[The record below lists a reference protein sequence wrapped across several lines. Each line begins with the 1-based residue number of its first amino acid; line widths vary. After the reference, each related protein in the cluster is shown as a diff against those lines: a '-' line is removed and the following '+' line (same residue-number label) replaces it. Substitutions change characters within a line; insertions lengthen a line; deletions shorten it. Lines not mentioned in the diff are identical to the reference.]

1 MTSRYCGGRA
11 FTRYTSRDG
20 LSPPSI
26 SSCQGS
32 MPCGGCVPCPAYVSG
47 IFLLLLAGT
56 NRTSWLYPCTQY
68 KPSWQDG
75 DSSRRVVFHPRAKA
89 TA

>member
-1 MTSRYCGGRA
+1 
-11 FTRYTSRDG
+11 
-20 LSPPSI
+20 
-26 SSCQGS
+26 
-32 MPCGGCVPCPAYVSG
+32 VSG

-89 TA
+89 TALSDSRTIVVMSCASIIPSTMNMSISPSNSLLVTVCSPVA